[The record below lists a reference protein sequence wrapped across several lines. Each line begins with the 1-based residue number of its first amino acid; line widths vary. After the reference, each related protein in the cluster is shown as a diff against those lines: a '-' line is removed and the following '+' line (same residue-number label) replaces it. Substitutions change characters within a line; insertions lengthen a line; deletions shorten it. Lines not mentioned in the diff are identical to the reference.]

1 MTLNGTKPRRS
12 HRRLWVWLGYWFGL
26 FVITHTPV
34 VGGGRLSFDYADK
47 IIHFTLYFLLAWLG
61 GKYLF
66 VAGQTPSTP
75 RLIAYAGLFAGY
87 AAFDEWLQQFVG
99 RTMSLGDWL
108 ADVAGI
114 ILATFW
120 LICRRRSTPIP
131 EPPENVG

>member
-1 MTLNGTKPRRS
+1 M
-12 HRRLWVWLGYWFGL
+12 
-26 FVITHTPV
+26 
-34 VGGGRLSFDYADK
+34 
-47 IIHFTLYFLLAWLG
+47 LYFLLAWLG
-61 GKYLF
+61 GRYLF